1 MISALFYITGIVV
14 ALACMGA
21 FYTYFRRYRRIRKT
35 ETTPIG
41 EVRTGCF
48 EIKGRI
54 LPLEGTLPSPV
65 SGTPCVFYDV
75 AIVAGRRSRWFSKGQ
90 SMIQDK
96 SHRPFG
102 IEDETGA
109 AIIDLKGAEYA
120 LDLDRKRRVAK
131 AKPTDP
137 AVNGVL
143 DHYNLS
149 DKIEDTSK
157 EGVILYE
164 TFLEEGDELY
174 VLGYVN
180 RFEGDRPVFTSGDCS
195 ILISDKS
202 EKKLMYHTILYASL
216 YLLLFF
222 LMVFLVVI
230 YYLMDKH
237 PG

>member
-14 ALACMGA
+14 VLACMGA
-21 FYTYFRRYRRIRKT
+21 FYSYFRRYRRIRKT

-54 LPLEGTLPSPV
+54 VALEGALSSPV

-96 SHRPFG
+96 SHHPFI

-109 AIIDLKGAEYA
+109 AVIDLKGAEYA
-120 LDLDRKRRVAK
+120 LNLDRKRRVAR
-131 AKPTDP
+131 AKSTDP
-137 AVNGVL
+137 SVNAVL

-149 DKIEDTSK
+149 NKIGDTSR
-157 EGVILYE
+157 EGVMLYE

-195 ILISDKS
+195 LLISDKS
-202 EKKLMYHTILYASL
+202 EKKLIYHTILYTSL
-216 YLLLFF
+216 YLLLF
-222 LMVFLVVI
+222 LLIVFLVVI